1 MKPRE
6 KADAILWDLTR
17 YKFSLQMVREDAEA
31 ELARVREKYH
41 EEISNLEALIKARE
55 KALKALVKTNDS
67 EIFAGRDTV
76 RLENG
81 LLLRSEDYKV
91 RIPRDA
97 LPKIEAQ
104 GWHEAIKVVK
114 SVDRDVVSK
123 WPESR
128 LVVIGAERRRVVNYE
143 YELKAES

>member
-6 KADAILWDLTR
+6 RADELLEELGLLRLELSDIEA
-17 YKFSLQMVREDAEA
+17 QAEA
-31 ELARVREKYH
+31 ELRAVRERYAANIDRYRS
-41 EEISNLEALIKARE
+41 EIAARE
-55 KALKALVKTNDS
+55 KELKGLMKARDP
-67 EIFAGRDTV
+67 EIFDGADKVTLRH
-76 RLENG
+76 G
-81 LLLRSEDYKV
+81 LLLRSEGYKV